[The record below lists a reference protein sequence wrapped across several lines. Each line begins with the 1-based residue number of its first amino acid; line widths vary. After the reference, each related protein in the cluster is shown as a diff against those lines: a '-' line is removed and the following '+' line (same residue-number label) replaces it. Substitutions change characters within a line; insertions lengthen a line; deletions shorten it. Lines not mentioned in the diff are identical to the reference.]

1 MRFEKLKDSSL
12 LRPGELLVV
21 LKIPRFS
28 NCKRAPKMGFCNSID
43 IVRNRFQE

>member
-21 LKIPRFS
+21 LK
-28 NCKRAPKMGFCNSID
+28 NTAL
-43 IVRNRFQE
+43 FQLQQSADA